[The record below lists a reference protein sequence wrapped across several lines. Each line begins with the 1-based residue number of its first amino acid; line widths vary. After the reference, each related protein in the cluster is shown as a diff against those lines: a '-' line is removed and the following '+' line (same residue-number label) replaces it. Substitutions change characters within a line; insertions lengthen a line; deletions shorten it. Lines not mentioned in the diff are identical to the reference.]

1 MKKAM
6 VFAAVFAA
14 GSALAQVGS
23 VNGGSISDIGAGGR
37 YGAGPQI
44 PGTDARA
51 NSQASVAAPPPRTS
65 ATVGAPAISGSTSGT
80 ASTAAG
86 TGPAPITSGTSW
98 GSPQTAAP
106 IDAAQAPRAPLIDKA
121 DRPAEKP

>member
-6 VFAAVFAA
+6 VFAAAFAA

-23 VNGGSISDIGAGGR
+23 LNGGSISDMGVGAR

-44 PGTDARA
+44 PATDARA
-51 NSQASVAAPPPRTS
+51 PRTS
-65 ATVGAPAISGSTSGT
+65 ATVGAPAISGSTSAGT
-80 ASTAAG
+80 DSTAAG
-86 TGPAPITSGTSW
+86 AGPAPITSGTSW

-106 IDAAQAPRAPLIDKA
+106 IDAAQTPREPRIDNA
-121 DRPAEKP
+121 DRPAEKR